1 MCILLY
7 IGAIHTA
14 YVCLLGELKAS
25 VLSLTDLIIPLAST
39 SAPSPFLFPTIPLAF
54 LTIRM
59 QCSATAFPQFLP
71 STGWASEVWEKLK
84 NRTRNMSDT
93 HLSGEELLPSCIPHL
108 SAPVMRPFPYFS
120 VFVSSMS
127 QVSFRGWSRNRTDHS
142 NLSLLNPFWNLTEK
156 HAGHFSLVT
165 QTSLQGELRPV

>member
-84 NRTRNMSDT
+84 NCTRNMSDT

-108 SAPVMRPFPYFS
+108 SAPVMWPSPYFS
-120 VFVSSMS
+120 GFVSSVS
-127 QVSFRGWSRNRTDHS
+127 QVSFRGWSRNRTNHS
-142 NLSLLNPFWNLTEK
+142 NPSHCWSHSEI
-156 HAGHFSLVT
+156 
-165 QTSLQGELRPV
+165 